1 MVPALLAAAL
11 IATPQRSGVSVR
23 LQAVSAA
30 GSGVVWVSGL
40 EGTYVRSLD
49 SGESWQSG
57 VVAGAETLELRD
69 VHAVDART
77 AYVMSSGT
85 GAASRLF
92 KTTDGGASWKLLLV
106 NPDPE
111 GFFDC
116 FDFWDGENGLL
127 YGDSV
132 AGKLVLFQTKDG
144 ETWTRLP
151 AERLPDA
158 RPGEGGF
165 AASGT
170 CLVTVGDST
179 AYVGTGAGS
188 SRVLRTRDRGKSWD
202 AFETPIPNENPTAGI
217 TSLAFRD
224 EENGIAAGGDI
235 SSEDPRDVVAV
246 LEAGGARLAT
256 PPTFAGAIYG
266 MALSPSSAVLVAVG
280 PKGASYSLDFGRT
293 WTALSEDSYWAVG
306 FAPSGIGWMVG
317 PEGRIARLDPLTPE
331 ARTGRI
337 HSSQSTLRPLPD
349 QPRHSS
355 GRMSVASAIGFPVV
369 RVIQNML
376 PTAPSSASAWI
387 WGYVGKSSPSATSN
401 DPSSDTGVIEGGI
414 GTPSPSRACPNLCIA
429 R

>member
-1 MVPALLAAAL
+1 MVADALLFVLLAPAFV
-11 IATPQRSGVSVR
+11 ATPQQSGVSVR

-30 GSGVVWVSGL
+30 ADGAVWVSGL
-40 EGTYVRSLD
+40 AGTYVRSLD
-49 SGESWQSG
+49 SGESWRSG
-57 VVAGAETLELRD
+57 VIAGAENLELRD
-69 VHAVDART
+69 VHAVDAST
-77 AYVMSSGT
+77 AYVLSSGT
-85 GAASRLF
+85 GAASRIF
-92 KTTDGGASWKLLLV
+92 KTTDGGASWKLHLV

-116 FDFWDGENGLL
+116 FDFWDASNGLL

-132 AGKLVLFQTKDG
+132 AGKLVLFQTRDG

-202 AFETPIPNENPTAGI
+202 AFETAIPNETSTAGI

-235 SSEDPRDVVAV
+235 AAPDARTDNVA
-246 LEAGGARLAT
+246 LLAGGSARLAS

-266 MALSPSSAVLVAVG
+266 IAYSARSGVLVAVG
-280 PKGASYSLDFGRT
+280 PKGASYSLDSART
-293 WTALSEDSYWAVG
+293 WTSLSEESFWSVG
-306 FAPSGIGWMVG
+306 FAPSGVGFMVG
-317 PEGRIARLDPLTPE
+317 PEGRTARLE
-331 ARTGRI
+331 
-337 HSSQSTLRPLPD
+337 LR
-349 QPRHSS
+349 
-355 GRMSVASAIGFPVV
+355 
-369 RVIQNML
+369 
-376 PTAPSSASAWI
+376 
-387 WGYVGKSSPSATSN
+387 
-401 DPSSDTGVIEGGI
+401 E
-414 GTPSPSRACPNLCIA
+414 
-429 R
+429 

>member
-1 MVPALLAAAL
+1 MVPILLAAAL

-49 SGESWQSG
+49 SGESWRPG
-57 VVAGAETLELRD
+57 VVPGAEKLELRD
-69 VHAVDART
+69 VHAVDAST
-77 AYVMSSGT
+77 AYVLSSGT
-85 GAASRLF
+85 GEESRVF
-92 KTTDGGASWKLLLV
+92 KTIDGGATWKLLLV

-144 ETWTRLP
+144 ETWTRVP
-151 AERLPDA
+151 AERLPSA

-170 CLVTVGDST
+170 CLVTVGTST

-188 SRVLRTRDRGKSWD
+188 SRVLRTRDRGRSWD
-202 AFETPIPNENPTAGI
+202 ALDTPIVSKAPTAGI

-224 EENGIAAGGDI
+224 EENGFAAGGDI
-235 SSEDPRDVVAV
+235 SSADPRDIVAV
-246 LEAGGARLAT
+246 LEAEGARLAT

-266 MALSPSSAVLVAVG
+266 IALAPEPRVLVAVG
-280 PKGASYSLDFGRT
+280 PKGASYSLDSARS
-293 WTALSEDSYWAVG
+293 WTTLSEESYWSVG
-306 FAPSGIGWMVG
+306 FPPSGPGFMVG
-317 PEGRIARLDPLTPE
+317 PDGRIARLE
-331 ARTGRI
+331 
-337 HSSQSTLRPLPD
+337 LR
-349 QPRHSS
+349 
-355 GRMSVASAIGFPVV
+355 
-369 RVIQNML
+369 
-376 PTAPSSASAWI
+376 
-387 WGYVGKSSPSATSN
+387 
-401 DPSSDTGVIEGGI
+401 E
-414 GTPSPSRACPNLCIA
+414 
-429 R
+429 